1 MSNPQMLK
9 LFWTMAHSSDA
20 TTDMLE
26 QTLAA
31 HVKILDCSCTLL
43 SGQKRTR
50 WLEECVVELKA
61 NEKWVLPALQQISDI
76 WSLYQVLS
84 LLCWEIYTEDLGTM
98 YVWSTSCAAHTQWLV

>member
-1 MSNPQMLK
+1 MSYPQMLN
-9 LFWTMAHSSDA
+9 LFWKMAHSCDA

-31 HVKILDCSCTLL
+31 HVKILDCSRTQF
-43 SGQKRTR
+43 SGQQRIR

-61 NEKWVLPALQQISDI
+61 NEKWVLPALQQISEI
-76 WSLYQVLS
+76 CSLYQVLS

-98 YVWSTSCAAHTQWLV
+98 DVWSTSCAALTQWLV